1 MRSRRRTEM
10 ATIMGALI
18 VTIFLALALLEWAAM
33 GM

>member
-1 MRSRRRTEM
+1 M
-10 ATIMGALI
+10 ATIVGALI

>member
-1 MRSRRRTEM
+1 M

>member
-1 MRSRRRTEM
+1 M
-10 ATIMGALI
+10 AMIMGTLF

>member
-1 MRSRRRTEM
+1 MP
-10 ATIMGALI
+10 TIMGALI

>member
-1 MRSRRRTEM
+1 M
-10 ATIMGALI
+10 ATIMGALM